1 MACEHLQLG
10 PFTSA
15 IVCTRGRA
23 PKPKP
28 CRWCTEPSTYAC
40 DHPVKKPSGKDGTC
54 DAPMCVHHAKQ
65 TGADRHA
72 CPDHFVPRKVR
83 CWRCEGTGSVSTGI
97 AEMGNVQCRVCD
109 GDGMVLPTGKKT

>member
-15 IVCTRGRA
+15 IVCTRGRT

-28 CRWCTEPSTYAC
+28 CQWCAEPTTYLC
-40 DHPVKKPSGKDGTC
+40 DHVVRPSKTC
-54 DAPMCVHHAKQ
+54 DARMCVHHAKQ

-72 CPDHFVPRKVR
+72 CPDHFIPRKVR
-83 CWRCEGTGSVSTGI
+83 
-97 AEMGNVQCRVCD
+97 
-109 GDGMVLPTGKKT
+109 